1 MKKKSLFQKWLK
13 NPNKR
18 EKLYVAL
25 WVGNIAFQLLL
36 VLGFII
42 FIILMIRRY

>member
-1 MKKKSLFQKWLK
+1 MAKKSLLQRWLK

-25 WVGNIAFQLLL
+25 WIGNIVFQLLL
-36 VLGFII
+36 VLGFVI
-42 FIILMIRRY
+42 FIVLMIRN

>member
-1 MKKKSLFQKWLK
+1 MTKKSLFQKWLK

-18 EKLYVAL
+18 EKIYIAL
-25 WVGNIAFQLLL
+25 WIGNIVFQILL

-42 FIILMIRRY
+42 FIILLLRN

>member
-18 EKLYVAL
+18 EKIFIAF
-25 WVGNIAFQLLL
+25 WIGNIAFQLLL
-36 VLGFII
+36 VLGFVI
-42 FIILMIRRY
+42 FIILLLKK